1 MQSAIA
7 FLLGISLLVTLHE
20 AGHFAIA
27 RLFRVRV
34 LTFSVGFGRPLLS
47 WLDAATGTQ
56 YSLGWIP
63 LGGYVRMLDRQ
74 EPHSGQTV
82 SEDDVSFDQLI
93 WWKRF
98 LIVAAGPVANL
109 LVAIVFFATIP
120 WFGVELPVAK
130 LSEPPTGSVMQLAGI
145 KSGDWVHSVREGAS
159 DERREIHSFADLQ
172 AAVLSAWA
180 RSQNITIEVTQTEV
194 ASIGREVE
202 LPLTS
207 LPQFDPQNP
216 AIEQLGLIAPYSPA
230 VIDQLVDAGAAKR
243 AGLMSGDE
251 VTHVNE
257 IRVQDAQHLRALIQ
271 GAPNQVQTWQVRRQ
285 GQTLYLQLSIE
296 ESKLSGRTIGKAGIQ
311 LRQKLQTVSIEENL
325 LDALWL
331 GATRTYDMSKMS
343 LAILGRMLVGE
354 ASLQHLSGP
363 IRMAQAA
370 GESAQTG
377 WMSYISFLGLI
388 SASIA
393 VLNLLPIPMLDGGH
407 LMYYLWEGATGRPVA
422 ESLQSILHKFGLMI
436 LAAMM
441 ALALSNDF
449 LSLFSFTG

>member
-20 AGHFAIA
+20 AGHFALA

-47 WLDAATGTQ
+47 WIDTGTGTQ

-63 LGGYVRMLDRQ
+63 LGGYVRMLDRH

-82 SEDDVSFDQLI
+82 SVDDVSFDQLI

-109 LVAIVFFATIP
+109 LVAIVLFATIP
-120 WFGVELPVAK
+120 WSGVELPVAK

-145 KSGDWVHSVREGAS
+145 KSGDWVHSVREGSS
-159 DERREIHSFADLQ
+159 DERREVHSFADLQ

-180 RSQNITIEVTQTEV
+180 RSQNITIEVTQTEGV
-194 ASIGREVE
+194 SIGREVE
-202 LPLTS
+202 LSLTS
-207 LPQFDPQNP
+207 LPEFDPQNP

-230 VIDQLVDAGAAKR
+230 VIDQLVDAGAAQR

-285 GQTLYLQLSIE
+285 AQTLYFQLAIE
-296 ESKLSGRTIGKAGIQ
+296 ESNQSGRSVGKAGIQ
-311 LRQKLQTVSIEENL
+311 LKQKLQTVWVEESL
-325 LDALWL
+325 LDSLWL

-343 LAILGRMLVGE
+343 LSILGRMLVGE
-354 ASLQHLSGP
+354 ASMQHLSGP

-370 GESAQTG
+370 GDSVQRG
-377 WMSYISFLGLI
+377 WMSYVSFLGLI

-422 ESLQSILHKFGLMI
+422 ESLQSILRKFGLMI

-449 LSLFSFTG
+449 LSLFPLT